1 MEDVT
6 KIYSQF
12 KQVGQQVE
20 IIRNMYG
27 KAKELDELTGENVAF
42 TEEAYKLL
50 DTVKEFVSLVEESD
64 TNLDPEKTKLEGVD
78 NLFKGHFVTDHVN
91 NVLNEVYNSQGV
103 PSSALGENKN
113 KPYSLLSD
121 KCINHHLRVLE
132 EAKDYGEVISKP
144 CCDECTN
151 PCPCEGKQPEV
162 MEVKC
167 LGEGECKYPLCICAI
182 GK

>member
-78 NLFKGHFVTDHVN
+78 NLFKGHFVTDHMN
-91 NVLNEVYNSQGV
+91 NVFNEVYNSQGV
-103 PSSALGENKN
+103 PANALGK
-113 KPYSLLSD
+113 
-121 KCINHHLRVLE
+121 
-132 EAKDYGEVISKP
+132 EVDKP
-144 CCDECTN
+144 CCDECTDS
-151 PCPCEGKQPEV
+151 CPCDDKQDCIERDVIPKTTYWNCPAVCSQDTCTCEDNP
-162 MEVKC
+162 
-167 LGEGECKYPLCICAI
+167 KY
-182 GK
+182 K